1 MELSRE
7 EMAKHLKDDLLM
19 LYKVIVK
26 EVYTPKQFYEMLDRD
41 GAVECSRNLLNTK
54 TLSYGF
60 EKLYL
65 AKRLELTLENFILKC
80 PVYHIFFTESM
91 LNNAKKKMKDLEF
104 DVNGNKLETF
114 AKTYPQY
121 KVHHLDTVLELG

>member
-1 MELSRE
+1 MPVHGEELVR
-7 EMAKHLKDDLLM
+7 HLKDDLLT

-26 EVYTPKQFYEMLDRD
+26 EVYTPRQFYEMLDRD
-41 GAVECSRNLLNTK
+41 GAVDCSRNLLNTK

-65 AKRLELTLENFILKC
+65 ARRLELTLENFILKS
-80 PVYHIFFTESM
+80 PVYHGFFTESM

-104 DVNGNKLETF
+104 EVNGDKLETF
-114 AKTYPQY
+114 AKTHPQY
-121 KVHHLDTVLELG
+121 KFHNLGKG